1 MDMLETRRRY
11 REAVESFTQRA
22 VRELGDRIDAIILYG
37 SAARNEADENSD
49 IDVLIITAHP
59 EIRERVYDIAYDV
72 NLEYDVLLSFF
83 FIDRERFLTLLKLGS
98 PFAENVLAEGVVLYE
113 RDGIFRGIRAQAAGT
128 G

>member
-1 MDMLETRRRY
+1 MLETRRRY
-11 REAVESFTQRA
+11 TEAVKSFTNRA

-49 IDVLIITAHP
+49 IDVLIITAHL

-83 FIDRERFLTLLKLGS
+83 FIDRERFLRLLELGS
-98 PFAENVLAEGVVLYE
+98 PFAENILAEGVVLYE
-113 RDGIFRGIRAQAAGT
+113 RDRVFKGIRAQAAGT

>member
-1 MDMLETRRRY
+1 MLETGRRY
-11 REAVESFTQRA
+11 REAVESFTNRA

-49 IDVLIITAHP
+49 IDVLILTAHP

-83 FIDRERFLTLLKLGS
+83 FIDRERFLRLLELGS
-98 PFAENVLAEGVVLYE
+98 PFAENVLTEGVVLYE
-113 RDGIFRGIRAQAAGT
+113 GNGIFRGIRAQAAGT